1 MSTPTLNPTAPG
13 AAQPTPARGLELPAF
28 LTVLWSLA
36 GGMLLGGASVAA
48 MQFAG
53 RMSPHIMIV
62 AATMMFLLGAL
73 AGFVHGSV
81 LGILGRPASMSR
93 RAAVGSLIHG
103 LLYLVPSLVVG
114 WLLAGWVAALPLAL
128 FGGHVLASVI
138 SGLAWVAMLAVTV
151 LAVSRGVRAL
161 VYAYRRWDDRVLGSA
176 LIGAVLVGLLVAF
189 LVEPPTL
196 WFFGTKLSRL
206 GGVILAIGAT
216 FWFYGPM
223 ITIALRIARELGLM
237 AHVLR
242 TSWRHALGSATIAV
256 GTGLGLA
263 LIAVPFY
270 AAGPRVP
277 TGFEGHS
284 VLAALVATVAGA
296 FTNEML
302 FRMIVMTVTLVLA
315 MRALPTHRYWAIG
328 LAIGVSALADLVLHL
343 PQVTHLGMPGIAIA
357 LAYALVRLA
366 IPAVMFG
373 YLYSRR
379 GIGTAVG
386 AHAAADVAL
395 VLLAA

>member
-1 MSTPTLNPTAPG
+1 MSTTALNPTETGG
-13 AAQPTPARGLELPAF
+13 AQGMPARGLELPAF
-28 LTVLWSLA
+28 VAITWTLA
-36 GGMLLGGASVAA
+36 GGMLLGGASVAV

-53 RMSPHIMIV
+53 RMSPHLMIV
-62 AATMMFLLGAL
+62 AATMMFLVGAL
-73 AGFVHGSV
+73 AGFVHGGV
-81 LGILGRPASMSR
+81 LGVLGRPADMTR
-93 RAAVGSLIHG
+93 QAAVGSLVHS

-138 SGLAWVAMLAVTV
+138 AGLAWVGMLAITLV
-151 LAVSRGVRAL
+151 AVRRGVRAL
-161 VYAYRRWDDRVLGSA
+161 VYAYRRWDDRVLGTA

-189 LVEPPTL
+189 LIEPPSL

-206 GGVILAIGAT
+206 GGVILAVGAT

-223 ITIALRIARELGLM
+223 ITIALRVMRRLGLRSQ
-237 AHVLR
+237 VGQL
-242 TSWRHALGSATIAV
+242 SWQRAGGSAAIAV
-256 GTGLGLA
+256 SAGLALA

-284 VLAALVATVAGA
+284 VFAALVATVAGA
-296 FTNEML
+296 FTDEML
-302 FRMIVMTVTLVLA
+302 FRMIVMTVVLVIA
-315 MRALPTHRYWAIG
+315 TRALPTHRYWAIG

-343 PQVTHLGMPGIAIA
+343 PQVAHLGMPGVLMA
-357 LAYALVRLA
+357 LAFATVRLA
-366 IPAVMFG
+366 IPAVLFG
-373 YLYSRR
+373 ILYSRR
-379 GIGTAVG
+379 GLGTAVG